1 MRFAASACYGRLP
14 AMRTTRATLPDHDP
28 FDDFVFFQD
37 ELEDVMAVLMPDVR
51 VEREGTVL
59 VLSRDRALVVLEPA
73 TSSHCQVVM
82 RFRGVV
88 VLREHCPLVPDR
100 LAELRADVIGFF
112 CGAPLQTFSIWP
124 RKGPAPELPVR
135 RRRTESRRVSWWS
148 SRVWVKGPHE

>member
-1 MRFAASACYGRLP
+1 
-14 AMRTTRATLPDHDP
+14 MRTTRATLSDQDA

-51 VEREGTVL
+51 VEREGTIL
-59 VLSRDRALVVLEPA
+59 VLSRDRAVVVLEPA

-100 LAELRADVIGFF
+100 LAELRADIIGFF
-112 CGAPLQTFSIWP
+112 CGAPLQTFSVWP
-124 RKGPAPELPVR
+124 RKGPEPVLPPR
-135 RRRTESRRVSWWS
+135 RRRSDSRRVSWWS
-148 SRVWVKGPHE
+148 NRMWVKGPHE

>member
-1 MRFAASACYGRLP
+1 
-14 AMRTTRATLPDHDP
+14 MRTTRALTDQES
-28 FDDFVFFQD
+28 FDDFVYFQD
-37 ELEDVMAVLMPDVR
+37 ELEDVMGVLMPDVR
-51 VEREGTVL
+51 VEREGAVL

-73 TSSHCQVVM
+73 TGTHLQVVM

-100 LAELRADVIGFF
+100 LSELRADIIGFF

-124 RKGPAPELPVR
+124 RKGPPPQLPAR
-135 RRRTESRRVSWWS
+135 RRRAESPRRVSWWS